1 MLKDIHK
8 SSNIL
13 ESTPLIGSSL
23 AGKISNKINSSE
35 SDKDSANSTAKSC
48 VLEYKCG
55 WKITLNFLF
64 GKAPKTPLIVDFISS
79 GWWA

>member
-1 MLKDIHK
+1 MTASFFKINFELLEHK

-35 SDKDSANSTAKSC
+35 ADKDSANSTAKSC

-55 WKITLNFLF
+55 
-64 GKAPKTPLIVDFISS
+64 
-79 GWWA
+79 